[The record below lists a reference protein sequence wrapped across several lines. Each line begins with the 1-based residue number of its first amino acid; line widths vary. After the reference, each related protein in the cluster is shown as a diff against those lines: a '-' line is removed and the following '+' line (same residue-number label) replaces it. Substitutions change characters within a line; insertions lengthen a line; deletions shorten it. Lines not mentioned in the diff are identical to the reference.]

1 MAPFRAYMGGGQY
14 HTVTSGATG
23 MSLSESREAI
33 ARMEATIQAL
43 QSQVTDLRLQVREN
57 AADRYSQADAD
68 RDLSR
73 VTKEVADNR
82 RRIERLEHP

>member
-1 MAPFRAYMGGGQY
+1 
-14 HTVTSGATG
+14 